1 MKISKLKPI
10 FAKTQA
16 IFLQK
21 LKQFFQNS
29 IFRKIRAPSIAAS
42 LINSSFV
49 MQPFICTFSEW
60 IWVWSAGSA
69 SVIFSTS
76 QRVCT
81 SSRPRYPMNFQR
93 KLKQSSETLHVFK
106 IQQYS
111 LKTQRLF
118 PENSRKFDQNS
129 IFPILKNPML
139 PEKQPKKTTLQVQLW
154 SMSLGSRRDKE
165 HDRDS
170 VPQ

>member
-10 FAKTQA
+10 FAKTQG

-21 LKQFFQNS
+21 LKEFFQNS
-29 IFRKIRAPSIAAS
+29 IFRKIRAPSIVAS

-76 QRVCT
+76 QRVCA
-81 SSRPRYPMNFQR
+81 SFRPRSPMNFQR
-93 KLKQSSETLHVFK
+93 KLKQSSKTLHVFK
-106 IQQYS
+106 NS
-111 LKTQRLF
+111 TVFFKNSTTFSWKLKEIWSKLNISETQKSYVAGKTAR
-118 PENSRKFDQNS
+118 
-129 IFPILKNPML
+129 
-139 PEKQPKKTTLQVQLW
+139 KQPCLTDLTN
-154 SMSLGSRRDKE
+154 
-165 HDRDS
+165 
-170 VPQ
+170 